1 MRVVRLVVVQ
11 RIQFMV
17 FKSSGRVLAT
27 SAGVMAVALAIAP
40 LSAAPSPAKEAADPA
55 LAGALRQAWLSHPA
69 SAATEATLAA
79 ARARAEAAGQP
90 LYNPEAELAYDD
102 DGDRTA
108 TAGLSLTLD
117 LSGKRAARAA
127 AGAAELGVTEAQARL
142 RRSVF
147 VRQWLLGWAEYRTA
161 SRKVAQGLERVELMQ
176 RFVALAEKQ
185 QIVGDISTLERDLA
199 LLSRDEA
206 QAEQAT
212 LEADAASAL
221 ESFRAVGGTLDA
233 ARLEAVAEPPDLA
246 KPEGWTAER
255 LPEAI
260 LAAAGTRSAQ
270 QRIELAE
277 RERRP
282 DPTLG
287 LSVGRIDFGP
297 TSDNVLGL
305 TLSVP
310 IFVRN
315 NFSAEVSAARADSDG
330 AAAEQRLALI
340 ELEARAERA
349 LATYDA
355 IHAAWL
361 RWSRSSGTD
370 AASRAHLLERLWR
383 AGELSTADYLIQLKQ
398 TLDTELA
405 GTDLQGRL
413 WTSHVEALA
422 ALGVLDA
429 WIGFDP
435 IADKVTP

>member
-1 MRVVRLVVVQ
+1 
-11 RIQFMV
+11 MV
-17 FKSSGRVLAT
+17 FKSSARVLAT
-27 SAGVMAVALAIAP
+27 CAGVMAVVLAIAP
-40 LSAAPSPAKEAADPA
+40 LSAAPSLARDAADPS
-55 LAGALRQAWLSHPA
+55 LVGALREAWLSHPA
-69 SAATEATLAA
+69 AAATEATLAA
-79 ARARAEAAGQP
+79 ARARAEAAAQP

-117 LSGKRAARAA
+117 VSGKRAARAA

-142 RRSVF
+142 RRSAF
-147 VRQWLLGWAEYRTA
+147 ARQWLHGWAEYRAA
-161 SRKVAQGLERVELMQ
+161 SRKVAQGLKRLELMQ
-176 RFVALAEKQ
+176 RFAALAEKQ
-185 QIVGDISTLERDLA
+185 LGVGDISTLERDLA
-199 LLSRDEA
+199 LLARDEA

-221 ESFRAVGGTLDA
+221 ETFRAVGGTADA
-233 ARLEAVAEPPDLA
+233 ASLELAAEPPGLA
-246 KPEGWTAER
+246 RPEGWGPER
-255 LPEAI
+255 LPEAV
-260 LAAAGTRSAQ
+260 LAEAGTLSAQ
-270 QRIELAE
+270 QRIQVAE
-277 RERRP
+277 RDRRP

-287 LSVGRIDFGP
+287 LSAGRIDFGP

-315 NFSAEVSAARADSDG
+315 NFGAELAAARADAEG
-330 AAAEQRLALI
+330 AAAEQRLVLI

-349 LATYDA
+349 LGTYNA
-355 IHAAWL
+355 MHGAWQ

-370 AASRAHLLERLWR
+370 AASRAELLERLWR

-413 WTSHVEALA
+413 RTSHVEALA
-422 ALGVLDA
+422 ALGALDA

-435 IADKVTP
+435 VADEVTP